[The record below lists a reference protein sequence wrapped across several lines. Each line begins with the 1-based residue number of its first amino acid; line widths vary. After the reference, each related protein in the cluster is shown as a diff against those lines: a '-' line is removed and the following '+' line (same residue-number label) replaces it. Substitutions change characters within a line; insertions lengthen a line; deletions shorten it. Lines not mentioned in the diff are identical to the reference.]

1 VNRLITPA
9 VNLMAQLKYKHKIT
23 LLFSL
28 LVFPL
33 CLSLFFLISLLNENI
48 QVSKQQY
55 KGINSYRLLLSYLV
69 DNKQQAMLN
78 SAQTL
83 GYAHNASSE
92 ENILE
97 TVSIESQLA
106 VSQNLTINY
115 LNRTL
120 VTHLPNLIYHLNS
133 TYQSAEKVLNQGKFT
148 PESFIALSNQIKAMP
163 QLSGQFKDA
172 LSIAFQ
178 QDHKIKEQ
186 LSPSAETLL
195 ENISQ
200 FSQQVNQR
208 LLEPDTIELSKA
220 QFLSLKANLNQSI
233 DEYIADTEPA
243 LTSIISYKLNNEQ
256 FILYLV
262 IAAALLSLIIASYL
276 MLGFYRLVVDTLK
289 LFSETANSAAQGNI
303 SARLKL
309 TGKDEL
315 TSIGKEF
322 NHVLASFSLMVN
334 EVKHTTSSVITTT
347 DTVTSHSEKTSQ
359 DVQVQQQS
367 VSTISQALSEMS
379 QAAEHVEVSA
389 SQAVDLASS
398 AAKKVQ
404 KGADESANLATHMS
418 HLQQEFNEGL
428 AALELLAKDS
438 QAISSVSNGIN
449 EIAEQTNL
457 LALNA
462 AIEAARAGEQG
473 RGFAVV
479 ADEVRTLA
487 KRTQQQTHEIHQII
501 NSLQSATKLTQDRMQ
516 ASVEKMEQGSQSA
529 EHTKNNLLAVAA
541 SMSDIGMQGKQIAVQ
556 VSQQGTAIQ
565 NALHHAEDVSELA
578 RDTEKSALMA
588 MNSVQNLA
596 QLCVELN
603 DSMAKFSADN

>member
-1 VNRLITPA
+1 
-9 VNLMAQLKYKHKIT
+9 
-23 LLFSL
+23 
-28 LVFPL
+28 
-33 CLSLFFLISLLNENI
+33 
-48 QVSKQQY
+48 
-55 KGINSYRLLLSYLV
+55 
-69 DNKQQAMLN
+69 
-78 SAQTL
+78 
-83 GYAHNASSE
+83 
-92 ENILE
+92 
-97 TVSIESQLA
+97 
-106 VSQNLTINY
+106 
-115 LNRTL
+115 
-120 VTHLPNLIYHLNS
+120 
-133 TYQSAEKVLNQGKFT
+133 
-148 PESFIALSNQIKAMP
+148 
-163 QLSGQFKDA
+163 
-172 LSIAFQ
+172 
-178 QDHKIKEQ
+178 
-186 LSPSAETLL
+186 
-195 ENISQ
+195 
-200 FSQQVNQR
+200 
-208 LLEPDTIELSKA
+208 
-220 QFLSLKANLNQSI
+220 
-233 DEYIADTEPA
+233 
-243 LTSIISYKLNNEQ
+243 
-256 FILYLV
+256 
-262 IAAALLSLIIASYL
+262 
-276 MLGFYRLVVDTLK
+276 
-289 LFSETANSAAQGNI
+289 
-303 SARLKL
+303 
-309 TGKDEL
+309 
-315 TSIGKEF
+315 
-322 NHVLASFSLMVN
+322 MVN
-334 EVKHTTSSVITTT
+334 EVKHTTNSVITTT

-379 QAAEHVEVSA
+379 QDAEHVEVSA

-404 KGADESANLATHMS
+404 KGADESAHLATHMS

-501 NSLQSATKLTQDRMQ
+501 NSLQSATKLTQDKMQ